1 MRIPPI
7 DLNQAA
13 KSIASVKEV
22 TSDAALQQGQDELGQ
37 VSGIG
42 GDPSASFSQA
52 IKKAVGEVSNLSN
65 EADKLAVN
73 LASGDVEDVHKA
85 MIAMQKAKLALDFT
99 IQVRNKVIE
108 AYQEIMRMQV

>member
-7 DLNQAA
+7 DLTQAA
-13 KSIASVKEV
+13 KSVVAVQEV
-22 TSDAALQQGQDELGQ
+22 TPPDAQ
-37 VSGIG
+37 VGVSEIS
-42 GDPSASFSQA
+42 GDPSATFTQA
-52 IKKAVGEVSNLSN
+52 IKKAVGEVNDLSN

>member
-13 KSIASVKEV
+13 KSIASVQEIAPDIK
-22 TSDAALQQGQDELGQ
+22 TAPSLQASIPGAIG
-37 VSGIG
+37 G

-73 LASGDVEDVHKA
+73 LASGNVEDVHKA
-85 MIAMQKAKLALDFT
+85 MMAMQKAKLALDFT

>member
-1 MRIPPI
+1 MRISPI
-7 DLNQAA
+7 DLNQAIQ
-13 KSIASVKEV
+13 SVASVKEV
-22 TSDAALQQGQDELGQ
+22 TSSDIDSTKRA
-37 VSGIG
+37 SGVG

-52 IKKAVGEVSNLSN
+52 IKKAVGKVNDMSN
-65 EADKLAVN
+65 EADNLAVN
-73 LASGDVEDVHKA
+73 LSSGSVEDVHEA

>member
-7 DLNQAA
+7 DPTQSLN
-13 KSIASVKEV
+13 SLASVREV
-22 TSDAALQQGQDELGQ
+22 TPEVKTGE
-37 VSGIG
+37 IG

-52 IKKAVGEVSNLSN
+52 IKKAIGEVNDLSN
-65 EADKLAVN
+65 EADKAAVDM
-73 LASGDVEDVHKA
+73 ASGDVEDVHKA

>member
-1 MRIPPI
+1 MSISPI
-7 DLNQAA
+7 SLTQAL
-13 KSIASVKEV
+13 KPLVGVKEV
-22 TSDAALQQGQDELGQ
+22 AAPD
-37 VSGIG
+37 VRPADSAVG
-42 GDPSASFSQA
+42 GDPSASFTQA
-52 IKKAVGEVSNLSN
+52 MKKAVGEVNNLQN
-65 EADKLAVN
+65 DADKMAVN

>member
-1 MRIPPI
+1 MRISPL
-7 DLNQAA
+7 DLNTAA
-13 KSIASVKEV
+13 RSIASVKEI
-22 TSDAALQQGQDELGQ
+22 TSNDGLGDISNESGQ
-37 VSGIG
+37 VSGVG
-42 GDPSASFSQA
+42 GDASATFTEA
-52 IKKAVGEVSNLSN
+52 IKKAVSEVNNLSN
-65 EADKLAVN
+65 EADKLAVS

>member
-13 KSIASVKEV
+13 KSIVSVQEV
-22 TSDAALQQGQDELGQ
+22 APDIRTDLNE
-37 VSGIG
+37 IG
-42 GDPSASFSQA
+42 GDPSATFSQA

>member
-1 MRIPPI
+1 MRIPPV
-7 DLNQAA
+7 DFNAA
-13 KSIASVKEV
+13 ARPIASVKEV
-22 TSDAALQQGQDELGQ
+22 VSNDGQEGVRDVLGSASS
-37 VSGIG
+37 VGS
-42 GDPSASFSQA
+42 DPSATFTEA
-52 IKKAVGEVSNLSN
+52 IKKAVSEVNNLSD